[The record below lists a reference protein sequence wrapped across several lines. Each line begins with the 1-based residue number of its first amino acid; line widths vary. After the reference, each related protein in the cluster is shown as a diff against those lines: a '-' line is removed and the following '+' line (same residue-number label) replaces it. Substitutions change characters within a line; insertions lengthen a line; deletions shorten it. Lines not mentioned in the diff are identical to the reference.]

1 MKQTPIT
8 DTILVIVPC
17 VEGVNLP
24 AQTAPT
30 VIGVPAVH
38 LLVEDGLGEGEPLG
52 LGGGGVGEGE
62 FGGGHGCEAPETLV
76 VVAFAVGLV
85 GGHVVV
91 VGADLEAAKG

>member
-1 MKQTPIT
+1 MEQTPIT
-8 DTILVIVPC
+8 NTVLVIVPG
-17 VEGVNLP
+17 VEGEDLP
-24 AQTAPT
+24 AQPPAA
-30 VIGVPAVH
+30 VVGVPAVH

-62 FGGGHGCEAPETLV
+62 FGGGHGSEAPETLV

-91 VGADLEAAKG
+91 VGADLEAAQL